1 MIRTSSAGS
10 LGVADAR
17 ALDAADL
24 AEGDA
29 VMNAPPTSLAAS
41 RSPRETAAFLVA
53 VAAVGGLCCWGQGST
68 GTWVRLAVAVGDHE
82 ALTAD
87 IFQLSTWSTLR
98 NFWNAGA
105 HATALVTGACTGG
118 LPYAQLLAYL
128 YVWFRPLDAAARG
141 ALCGALV
148 QTVRAQHMLTF
159 AAILLCVALYIDAPN
174 PATGLDVEVEVVFGF
189 GVLGFE
195 LANLGSYAL
204 AAALARAHA
213 AGAPAKP
220 PGEAPLLGND
230 FDGDDARRM
239 ASAFETPRALAF
251 DGTASISNACTA
263 STRAQ
268 RAALAAGRALI
279 VANVALVWLALT
291 RPALRFT
298 TRGLASKFMDRTR
311 SRVGVVDVAKK
322 IDGATRG
329 LRSKRLWTAWTLT
342 VCVLLDV
349 AADLA
354 LALVFFA
361 PLPPVVRRRLF
372 SATLHL
378 HALASADVLW
388 VVLAN
393 FAQNITVISAWI
405 IDLNAERLC
414 AAVERLT
421 RFAGCMEETGAVLP
435 GFWVLGCYAVVHNA
449 AFLFVMALAYRGSLP
464 PWVRRRLPR
473 LAAGP
478 VQ

>member
-24 AEGDA
+24 AEGLA
-29 VMNAPPTSLAAS
+29 VLNAPPTSLAAS
-41 RSPRETAAFLVA
+41 RSRRETAAFLVA

-68 GTWVRLAVAVGDHE
+68 GTWVRLAVAVGDYE

-195 LANLGSYAL
+195 VANLGSYAL

-213 AGAPAKP
+213 AGASVSKP

-251 DGTASISNACTA
+251 DGTASISNTCTA

-268 RAALAAGRALI
+268 RAALAAGRALV

-311 SRVGVVDVAKK
+311 SRVGVVDVARK

-378 HALASADVLW
+378 HALASADVLC
-388 VVLAN
+388 
-393 FAQNITVISAWI
+393 
-405 IDLNAERLC
+405 R
-414 AAVERLT
+414 
-421 RFAGCMEETGAVLP
+421 AGQG
-435 GFWVLGCYAVVHNA
+435 
-449 AFLFVMALAYRGSLP
+449 
-464 PWVRRRLPR
+464 
-473 LAAGP
+473 
-478 VQ
+478 